1 MKHSIHQRGVGLV
14 EVLVAVLL
22 LSVAVL
28 GFSALQMRAI
38 SATDESLVR
47 TKSLTIVRNLAEVM
61 RAYPEAYVIAGSGT
75 TFKSAA
81 PTEVEDGPPAQV
93 GGAPTTRVAQPTIQA
108 VTNSAATDTVVI
120 SHTETDAN
128 NNKTTVNKTISI
140 LATGENCLSTT
151 TETVGTKVVPKQSC
165 TINELAARDALMIKK
180 MAANESITVSITTCP
195 GSAANAIQS
204 QMCVITAWNGTKALL
219 DDTDAEAC
227 AKADGTYKTASH
239 CLISEAY

>member
-1 MKHSIHQRGVGLV
+1 MKYSMHEQGIGLV

-47 TKSLTIVRNLAEVM
+47 TKSLTVVRNLAEVM
-61 RAYPEAYVIAGSGT
+61 RAYPEAYVKDGSGP
-75 TFKSAA
+75 TFESILSTEFADLSSAERA
-81 PTEVEDGPPAQV
+81 KVV
-93 GGAPTTRVAQPTIQA
+93 PTIQA
-108 VTNSAATDTVVI
+108 VVSSSATDTVTI
-120 SHTETDAN
+120 SHVKTN
-128 NNKTTVNKTISI
+128 PNGSKTTVSKVVSV

-151 TETVGTKVVPKQSC
+151 TQTVGDKKLPKQTC

-180 MAANESITVSITTCP
+180 QAADQGVTINIETCP
-195 GSAANAIQS
+195 GSAANAIQQ
-204 QMCVITAWNGTKALL
+204 QMCVITAWNGTKAIL
-219 DDTDAEAC
+219 DDNDIDAC
-227 AKADGTYKTASH
+227 ANADGTYKTSSN